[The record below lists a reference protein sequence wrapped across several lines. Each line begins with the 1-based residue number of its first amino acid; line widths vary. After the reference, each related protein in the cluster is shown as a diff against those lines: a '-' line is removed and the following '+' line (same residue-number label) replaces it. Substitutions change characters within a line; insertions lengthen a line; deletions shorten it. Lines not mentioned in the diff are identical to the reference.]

1 MGPVHTTSL
10 GNAANTYLC
19 RWTATIGNCSTTR
32 DSLLQRVRRSILQS
46 YKWSCCM
53 MLEELETNL
62 TDWRW
67 SMDDIGELRPIWTTL
82 PKAHK
87 ELKNCSFKSFGPV
100 TRLYAKLTIFHVQSS
115 MFQQHF
121 FKDFGYFL
129 ATRTICQKDPI
140 RKLDLGY
147 RSIIPFFCFL
157 RYTSA
162 QNFKLLVQFTQSRH
176 FCLLWPFTIRNFVH
190 FRKKKHD
197 SPGCMF
203 LSYHVRVLEWIYTIV
218 AWMSRN
224 SLLETLAISEV
235 TVTGFEPTTA

>member
-87 ELKNCSFKSFGPV
+87 ELKNCSFKSFVPV
-100 TRLYAKLTIFHVQSS
+100 TRLYAKLKIFHVQSS
-115 MFQQHF
+115 MFQQHV

-129 ATRTICQKDPI
+129 ATCTICQKNPK

-176 FCLLWPFTIRNFVH
+176 FCLLWPFTIRNFVQ
-190 FRKKKHD
+190 FRKKTWLPWLYVLVI
-197 SPGCMF
+197 SRTRF
-203 LSYHVRVLEWIYTIV
+203 RVNLHSTV